1 MTESNLIRA
10 ITHLAARPH
19 GDTSWKYYD
28 DGMQTWYVAT
38 VRELETL
45 GELLARGV
53 PDAYS
58 VWCSEV
64 AGVPA

>member
-10 ITHLAARPH
+10 ITHLSARPH
-19 GDTSWKYYD
+19 ELGWQYYD
-28 DGMQTWYVAT
+28 DGMQVWYVAT
-38 VRELETL
+38 VRELELL
-45 GELLARGV
+45 GAMLEEGQ

>member
-10 ITHLAARPH
+10 VTHLAARPH
-19 GDTSWKYYD
+19 ELGWKYFD
-28 DGMQTWYVAT
+28 HGMQVWYVAT
-38 VRELETL
+38 VRELEAL
-45 GELLARGV
+45 GALLARGV

-58 VWCSEV
+58 AWCSEV